1 MFPASVIIFL
11 ISSIISLFYHK
22 NVLIYVFNKHIMFFM
37 KKVKKTKVYNA
48 IKIFE
53 EERKI
58 NQIVGV
64 FEQDSNEIIFV
75 DFKKKKILHKTI
87 SIKINAHKS

>member
-1 MFPASVIIFL
+1 
-11 ISSIISLFYHK
+11 
-22 NVLIYVFNKHIMFFM
+22 M